1 MFDPHRLLEALA
13 TKNVKFI
20 ILGGV
25 AANLHGAARVTFD
38 LDICY
43 ERSEDNLK
51 ALSSALSEFR
61 PRLRG
66 KNLPD
71 KLPFHLDVKTLQTGL
86 NFTLQTDVGPL
97 DLFGEIIS
105 VGEYSQALKESEEY
119 EIYGFSCKV
128 LNLDALI
135 RNKRSTG
142 RNKDLAG
149 LVELEALKILRNR
162 R

>member
-1 MFDPHRLLEALA
+1 MFDPRRLIEALA
-13 TKNVKFI
+13 TKNVKFVI
-20 ILGGV
+20 VGEI
-25 AANLHGAARVTFD
+25 AAYLHGAARFTFD

-51 ALSSALSEFR
+51 ALSFALSEFR

-71 KLPFHLDVKTLQTGL
+71 KLSFHLDVKTLQTGL
-86 NFTLQTDVGPL
+86 NFTLQTDMGPL
-97 DLFGEIIS
+97 DLLGEIIS
-105 VGEYSQALKESEEY
+105 VGEYPEALKESEEY

-142 RNKDLAG
+142 ATRTLP
-149 LVELEALKILRNR
+149 ALLSLKH
-162 R
+162 